1 MTNEKRPKLKIKRRP
16 PGLVITPP
24 SPRPVGEDH
33 PARLLFREAIESAK
47 EPAAQPEAPE
57 APEAVETQV
66 QTDEAAPTS
75 LPPAQTEPLQIFKE
89 LREASAVAEEPL
101 ETEKEAPPVA
111 EAAALPEVEEPV
123 PQGEVPD
130 SDIEAFEANFGH
142 WRPFLTQAQECVL
155 KALYDMTHA
164 VGVEE
169 CMTSMPKLAAS
180 AGISERQTYNVVK
193 DLERHGFIER
203 PETFNTPTKKG
214 TIFRLF
220 RSRQTISSAE
230 RRYYLGD

>member
-47 EPAAQPEAPE
+47 EPTPQPAAPE

-66 QTDEAAPTS
+66 QADEDAPTS
-75 LPPAQTEPLQIFKE
+75 LPQAQTEPLQIFKE
-89 LREASAVAEEPL
+89 LREASAVAEEAP
-101 ETEKEAPPVA
+101 ETEKETPPVA
-111 EAAALPEVEEPV
+111 EATIPQEVEEIA
-123 PQGEVPD
+123 PQEEVSATD
-130 SDIEAFEANFGH
+130 VEAFEANFGH
-142 WRPFLTQAQECVL
+142 WRPFLTDAQMCVL
-155 KALYDMTHA
+155 EALHKMTHA

-169 CMTSMPKLAAS
+169 CLTSMPKLAAS

-193 DLERHGFIER
+193 DLEKHGFIER
-203 PETFNTPTKKG
+203 PEIFNTATKKG
-214 TIFRLF
+214 TVFRLF
-220 RSRQTISSAE
+220 RSRRMSA
-230 RRYYLGD
+230 